1 MRTLAILAVVSLLTL
16 ALIPSGALA
25 QYPRGVIAEDCTAT
39 WCGWCPFAYTGLEV
53 MKSRYDTTEFTSVRY
68 YSSSSSGGLATPET
82 DSRIT
87 YYGVTGYPTVIFDGI
102 FQVAGGSSEIA
113 TGSSYGP
120 IVSSEIGRPSP
131 LKITIN
137 SIDLVQPGGSI
148 DLDVEVMETIPDI
161 STMKIRVLILENN
174 VTYDGDLYTDV
185 TRDILPN
192 TSLTVSQ
199 TGQVQNVVQ
208 NFTLNASWK
217 TADLWAAV
225 FVQNNADKEIL
236 QSASTRPAP
245 AYALRYWAKAGRAVV
260 RPSHSGTYAFPEFAV
275 YNLGTNADVIRVT
288 LQPGTLPYGWSCVFT
303 DGVYECA
310 SYADLSLAPGEHRT
324 LWLKVG
330 VGDAGYAI
338 PKIVLT
344 SVNQPGKSREI
355 PYGLTTNDVQVLIV
369 DDDGAQ
375 TYESLYAGALTAAGL
390 TYGIWPVSCGQVTA
404 ADLAEFDAAI
414 WELGLQY
421 PTLAEADRAAV
432 AGYLDGGGKLF
443 ITGQELG
450 WEMDDEGGEALAW
463 YNTYMHVNF
472 VNDDANRDALNGVTG
487 DPISDGMTL
496 ALTASLNPSPDEIS
510 PRDAFTT
517 TIFTY
522 TGTVYSGGVRVDTG
536 VYRLVYLGFG
546 YEAITTQENRDLLLA
561 RAMEWLGLT
570 SASAPEELS
579 PSLPWVRACP
589 NPAPGRTT
597 LSYNLPLPG
606 RVTLEI
612 YGPDGGVV
620 RTLARDREPAGPH
633 AVVWDGRDARGVQ
646 CPTGIYFYR
655 LETPQAVPAGKLI
668 LMR

>member
-1 MRTLAILAVVSLLTL
+1 MRTLAISALVSALALV
-16 ALIPSGALA
+16 LIPSGALA

-68 YSSSSSGGLATPET
+68 YSSSDGGGLATAET
-82 DSRIT
+82 DGRIT
-87 YYGVTGYPTVIFDGI
+87 YYGVDGYPTVIFDGI
-102 FQVAGGSSEIA
+102 YPVVGGSAEIA
-113 TGSSYGP
+113 TGSSYDP

-131 LKITIN
+131 VKITIH
-137 SIDLVQPGGSI
+137 SIDLVQPSGSI

-161 STMKIRVLILENN
+161 STIKIRVLILENN
-174 VTYDGDLYTDV
+174 VTYDGHLYTDV

-192 TSLTVSQ
+192 PSLTVSQ

-208 NFTLNASWK
+208 SFTINASWK

-225 FVQNNADKEIL
+225 FVQNNAGKEIL

-245 AYALRYWAKAGRAVV
+245 AYALRYWAKSGRVVV
-260 RPSHSGTYAFPEFAV
+260 RPSHSGTYEFPEFAV
-275 YNLGTNADVIRVT
+275 YNLGTNPDVIRVT
-288 LQPGTLPYGWSCVFT
+288 LQPGTLPNGWSCAFT
-303 DGVYECA
+303 DGLTD
-310 SYADLSLAPGEHRT
+310 YADHVDLSLDPGEYQT
-324 LWLKVG
+324 FWMKVA
-330 VGDAGYAI
+330 VGDAGYML

-355 PYGLTTNDVQVLIV
+355 PYGVTTSDVRVLIV
-369 DDDGAQ
+369 DDDGTQ
-375 TYESLYAGALTAAGL
+375 TYESLYADALTAAGL
-390 TYGIWPVSCGQVTA
+390 TYGLWPTSYGQVTA
-404 ADLAEFDAAI
+404 ADLANFDAVI
-414 WELGLQY
+414 WEIGLQY
-421 PTLAEADRAAV
+421 PTLTGTDRAAV
-432 AGYLDGGGKLF
+432 SGYLDGGGKLF

-450 WEMDDEGGEALAW
+450 WEMDDEGGEALTW

-472 VNDDANRDALNGVTG
+472 VQDDTNRNGLNGVTG

-496 ALTASLNPSPDEIS
+496 ALASSLNPYPDAIS
-510 PRDAFTT
+510 PRDASAT

-546 YEAITTQENRDLLLA
+546 YEAITTQQNRELLLA

-579 PSLPWVRACP
+579 PSLLWVRACP

-597 LSYNLPLPG
+597 LSYNLPQAG
-606 RVTLEI
+606 RVTFEI

-620 RTLARDREPAGPH
+620 RTLARNQEQAGPH
-633 AVVWDGRDARGVQ
+633 VAVWDGRDARGVQ
-646 CPTGIYFYR
+646 CPAGIYFYR
-655 LETPQAVPAGKLI
+655 LETPQAAPAGKLI